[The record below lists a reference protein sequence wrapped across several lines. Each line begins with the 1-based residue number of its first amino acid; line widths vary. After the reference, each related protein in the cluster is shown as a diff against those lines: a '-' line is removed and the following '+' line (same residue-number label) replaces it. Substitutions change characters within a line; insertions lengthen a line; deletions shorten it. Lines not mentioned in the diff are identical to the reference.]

1 MKKLSRPT
9 SETKMLLSL
18 QDVTVKYQ
26 RVEAVRDV
34 CLKVSQGMIVT
45 LIGSNGAGKSTI
57 LKTISGLKEPTSGT
71 IWLDEQKIDG
81 RAPQDIVKLGIAH
94 VPEGKRLFSEM
105 TVMENCMIGSYLRHD
120 KKQINEDLRVVFEH
134 FPVLQKRQTQRAG
147 SLSGGEQQMLAM
159 ARGLMSNPTLLLL
172 DEPSLGLSPI
182 MVKEIGNI
190 IREINERGITI
201 VLVEQN
207 ARLALRLSHNGYVL
221 ETGKVVLEGNTEDLQ
236 QDERVKKAYLGM

>member
-1 MKKLSRPT
+1 MKTLSRPT
-9 SETKMLLSL
+9 SEAKRLLSL
-18 QDVTVKYQ
+18 QEVTVKYQ
-26 RVEAVRDV
+26 RVEAVRAV
-34 CLKVSQGMIVT
+34 CLEVSPGMIVT

-57 LKTISGLKEPTSGT
+57 LKTISGLKEPSSGT
-71 IWLDEQKIDG
+71 IWLDEQRIDG

-105 TVMENCMIGSYLRHD
+105 TVMENCMIGAYLRHD
-120 KKQINEDLRVVFEH
+120 KNQIDEDLARVFEH
-134 FPVLQKRQTQRAG
+134 FPVLQKRHTQRAG

-172 DEPSLGLSPI
+172 DEPSLGLAPI
-182 MVKEIGNI
+182 MVEEIGKI
-190 IREINERGITI
+190 IHEINERGITI

-221 ETGKVVLEGNTEDLQ
+221 ETGTVVLQGSTEDLQ

>member
-1 MKKLSRPT
+1 
-9 SETKMLLSL
+9 
-18 QDVTVKYQ
+18 
-26 RVEAVRDV
+26 VRDV

-105 TVMENCMIGSYLRHD
+105 TVMENCTIGAYLRHD

-172 DEPSLGLSPI
+172 DEHSLGLSPI

-221 ETGKVVLEGNTEDLQ
+221 ETGKVVLEGNTDDLQ

>member
-1 MKKLSRPT
+1 MKTLSRPT
-9 SETKMLLSL
+9 SEAKRLLSL
-18 QDVTVKYQ
+18 QEVTVNYQ
-26 RVEAVRDV
+26 RVEAVRAV
-34 CLKVSQGMIVT
+34 CLEVSQGMIVT

-57 LKTISGLKEPTSGT
+57 LKTISGLKEPSSGT
-71 IWLDEQKIDG
+71 IWLDEQRIDG

-105 TVMENCMIGSYLRHD
+105 TVMENCMIGAYLRHD
-120 KKQINEDLRVVFEH
+120 KKQIDDDLDRVFEH
-134 FPVLQKRQTQRAG
+134 FPVLQTRHTQRAG
-147 SLSGGEQQMLAM
+147 SLSGGEQQMLAI

-172 DEPSLGLSPI
+172 DEPSLGLAPI
-182 MVKEIGNI
+182 MVEEIGKI
-190 IREINERGITI
+190 IHEINERGITI

-221 ETGKVVLEGNTEDLQ
+221 ETGTVVLEGSTDDLQ

>member
-9 SETKMLLSL
+9 SETKMMLSL
-18 QDVTVKYQ
+18 RDVTVKYQ

-105 TVMENCMIGSYLRHD
+105 TVMENCMIGAYLRHD

-134 FPVLQKRQTQRAG
+134 FPVLQKRQTQHAG
-147 SLSGGEQQMLAM
+147 SLSGGEQQMLAI

>member
-1 MKKLSRPT
+1 MKTLSRPT
-9 SETKMLLSL
+9 SEAKRLLSL
-18 QDVTVKYQ
+18 QEVTVKYQ
-26 RVEAVRDV
+26 RVEAVRAV
-34 CLKVSQGMIVT
+34 CLEVSQGMIVT

-57 LKTISGLKEPTSGT
+57 LKTISGLKEPSSGT
-71 IWLDEQKIDG
+71 IWLDEQRIDG

-105 TVMENCMIGSYLRHD
+105 TVMENCMIGAYLRHD
-120 KKQINEDLRVVFEH
+120 KKQIDDDLDRVFEH
-134 FPVLQKRQTQRAG
+134 FPVLQTRHTQRAG
-147 SLSGGEQQMLAM
+147 SLSGGEQQMLAI

-172 DEPSLGLSPI
+172 DEPSLGLAPI
-182 MVKEIGNI
+182 MVEEIGKI
-190 IREINERGITI
+190 IHEINERGITI

-221 ETGKVVLEGNTEDLQ
+221 ETGTVVLEGNTDDLQ